1 MATEFWKSNED
12 IHQMMRDLITKNH
25 PDLILLVGLTRETDE
40 IVVVF
45 KEKAGKSGGQVVLG
59 NSKKVA
65 PLANALG
72 NTNYKFV
79 LEVAADQWENELDS
93 KQREALIDHLL
104 CACRVEEDLKSGE
117 MRCSVVKPDV
127 SAFREN
133 IERYGMWFP
142 KEESEGSDSGDDVA
156 DVLGKNSE
164 G

>member
-104 CACRVEEDLKSGE
+104 CACHVEEDLKSGE

>member
-1 MATEFWKSNED
+1 MANEFWKSNDD
-12 IHQMMRDLITKNH
+12 IHQMMRELVAKNH
-25 PDLILLVGLTRETDE
+25 PDLILLIGATRETDE

-79 LEVAADQWENELDS
+79 LEVASDQWENELGS

-104 CACRVEEDLKSGE
+104 CACRVEEDPKSGE
-117 MRCSVVKPDV
+117 MKCSVVKPDV
-127 SAFREN
+127 SAFRDN

-142 KEESEGSDSGDDVA
+142 KEESEGPDSGDDVA
-156 DVLGKNSE
+156 DVLGNNSE